1 VEEADLSREE
11 CRMSPRGVPLDQ
23 VDPTRLRRVGFF
35 REFTPRDAQR
45 LARVGAIRLY
55 RDGELVAT
63 EGTRKQR
70 RILYVVLEG
79 RLQYV
84 KRVLAERVTVMLT
97 LLPGEVG
104 GFLTFFNEDPSPVSV
119 RSVGRSRVFEIGRRE
134 LQALT
139 EEQPALAAKV
149 LVALL
154 RATTSRLEGIM
165 ARLAATSAWALEL
178 EHHVRAIPLEAM
190 GEGREPHGRSGA

>member
-1 VEEADLSREE
+1 
-11 CRMSPRGVPLDQ
+11 MNPRGSP
-23 VDPTRLRRVGFF
+23 VDRIDPARLRRVGLF
-35 REFTPRDAQR
+35 REFTLQEARR
-45 LARVGAIRLY
+45 LTRVGAIRLY

-79 RLQYV
+79 QLQYV
-84 KRVLAERVTVMLT
+84 KRVLAERVAVMLT
-97 LLPGEVG
+97 LVPGEVG

-119 RSVGRSRVFEIGRRE
+119 RSVGRSRVFEIGRRD
-134 LQALT
+134 LQALM
-139 EEQPALAAKV
+139 EEQPALAARL

-165 ARLAATSAWALEL
+165 VRLAATSAWALEL
-178 EHHVRAIPLEAM
+178 EHHVHAIPLEAM
-190 GEGREPHGRSGA
+190 GERQEPHEHPGA

>member
-1 VEEADLSREE
+1 
-11 CRMSPRGVPLDQ
+11 MSPRESPPDRI
-23 VDPTRLRRVGFF
+23 DPTRLRRAGFF
-35 REFTPRDAQR
+35 REFTLQDARR
-45 LARVGAIRLY
+45 LARVGAIRRY

-84 KRVLAERVTVMLT
+84 KRILAERVTVMLT

-134 LQALT
+134 LQALMD
-139 EEQPALAAKV
+139 EQPALTAKL

-154 RATTSRLEGIM
+154 QATTSRLEGIM

-178 EHHVRAIPLEAM
+178 EHHVHAIPLEAM
-190 GEGREPHGRSGA
+190 NEGRESHGRPGA

>member
-1 VEEADLSREE
+1 
-11 CRMSPRGVPLDQ
+11 MSPRGVPPDR
-23 VDPTRLRRVGFF
+23 VDPATLRGVGFF
-35 REFTPRDAQR
+35 REFTPRDVRR

-55 RDGELVAT
+55 RNGELVAT

-79 RLQYV
+79 QLQYV

-104 GFLTFFNEDPSPVSV
+104 GFLTFFNDDPSPVSV
-119 RSVGRSRVFEIGRRE
+119 HSVGRTRVFEIGRRE

-139 EEQPALAAKV
+139 DEEPALTAK
-149 LVALL
+149 LLAALL
-154 RATTSRLEGIM
+154 RATTSRLEGMM

-178 EHHVRAIPLEAM
+178 ERHVRAFPLEAR
-190 GEGREPHGRSGA
+190 GEERESRGRSGT

>member
-1 VEEADLSREE
+1 
-11 CRMSPRGVPLDQ
+11 MSPRKGPIDRI
-23 VDPTRLRRVGFF
+23 DPARLRRVGFF
-35 REFTPRDAQR
+35 REFSLQDARR

-55 RDGELVAT
+55 QDGELVAT

-84 KRVLAERVTVMLT
+84 KRVLAERVAVMLT

-119 RSVGRSRVFEIGRRE
+119 RSVGRSRVFEVGRRE
-134 LQALT
+134 LQTLT
-139 EEQPALAAKV
+139 EEQPALVAKL

-178 EHHVRAIPLEAM
+178 EHHVHAIPLEAM
-190 GEGREPHGRSGA
+190 GEGQEPHERPGT